1 MPEWF
6 LTGTILV
13 VLVADLFLPRERK
26 WVCMP
31 IAFVGVIGALIAA
44 LTLINANRTTFGG
57 MYVVDNFAVLFKVFF
72 LSTAAVVLGLS
83 LRYMRDGRY
92 FQGEYYVLLLAAVLG
107 SGHLRW
113 VAGPGGGVLI
123 DGVEGRRLRRAPPV
137 DVHRVRAEQRLLGSV
152 VRCPVDRHDD
162 HREPGGAPTA
172 AGGAAVRLFVDRAG
186 GIHAAAVRPGR
197 SVRDHRRRGVPGRR
211 DLHPHLLDHEP
222 RRVRRSHVGGPGG
235 AEPAGRGLLRANAAG
250 PAHRRLHD
258 G

>member
-1 MPEWF
+1 MWIYRNSVF
-6 LTGTILV
+6 FFSSRRRHTRLVSDWSSDVCSSDLLTGTILV

-107 SGHLRW
+107 CVPMPSSRY
-113 VAGPGGGVLI
+113 
-123 DGVEGRRLRRAPPV
+123 
-137 DVHRVRAEQRLLGSV
+137 LLV
-152 VRCPVDRHDD
+152 
-162 HREPGGAPTA
+162 
-172 AGGAAVRLFVDRAG
+172 
-186 GIHAAAVRPGR
+186 
-197 SVRDHRRRGVPGRR
+197 
-211 DLHPHLLDHEP
+211 
-222 RRVRRSHVGGPGG
+222 
-235 AEPAGRGLLRANAAG
+235 
-250 PAHRRLHD
+250 
-258 G
+258 